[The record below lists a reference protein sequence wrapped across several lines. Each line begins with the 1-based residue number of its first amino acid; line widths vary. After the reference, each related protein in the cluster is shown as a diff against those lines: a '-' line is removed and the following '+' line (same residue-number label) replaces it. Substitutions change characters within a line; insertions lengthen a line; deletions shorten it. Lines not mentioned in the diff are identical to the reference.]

1 MNTVDASKI
10 GRILYNSLRNA
21 QTIPPLTETIS
32 NISIDDAYEISK
44 SFLSLR
50 LADGEK
56 IIGKKIGVTSQVV
69 QEMLGV
75 DQPDFGFLTNQMLIE
90 NVIFLAVICV

>member
-10 GRILYNSLRNA
+10 GRILYNSLRNS

-44 SFLSLR
+44 
-50 LADGEK
+50 
-56 IIGKKIGVTSQVV
+56 
-69 QEMLGV
+69 
-75 DQPDFGFLTNQMLIE
+75 LTIKDKNYKTKSSYK
-90 NVIFLAVICV
+90 